1 MLRRAV
7 PLALMALLPA
17 WPAAAQEIS
26 LQEVLNN
33 YYEAIG
39 GLDAWQA
46 VQTMKV
52 TGRRMIMPG
61 TEAPFSMTVKRPN
74 KVRLEFTFQGMTGIM
89 AYDGETGWMVMP
101 FMGKMEPEPVP
112 DEDVKDLEQMADM
125 DGVLMGYEESGHQV
139 EYVGVEETEGTPAHK
154 LKVTLKSGDVQ
165 YYYLDSEYFVPIK
178 VEGTREVR
186 GTVVEYE
193 SILSDYKEVGGVM
206 IPHSVDQRP
215 KGAPSGQTIM
225 LDQVELNVEV
235 DDAIFTMP
243 ETTEV
248 GQQQ

>member
-7 PLALMALLPA
+7 LLALLALLPA

-46 VQTMKV
+46 VQSMKA

-61 TEAPFSMTVKRPN
+61 IEAPFTLTVKRPN

-101 FMGKMEPEPVP
+101 FMGKPEPEPVP
-112 DEDVKDLEQMADM
+112 DEEVEDLEQMADIA
-125 DGVLMGYEESGHQV
+125 GVLVDYEEKGHQV
-139 EYVGVEETEGTPAHK
+139 EYVGLEETEGTPAHK

-165 YYYLDSEYFVPIK
+165 YHYLDSEYFVPIK
-178 VEGTREVR
+178 IEGTREVR
-186 GTVVEYE
+186 GTVIEGE
-193 SILSDYKEVGGVM
+193 TILSDYKQVDGLL
-206 IPHSVDQRP
+206 IPHAMETRQA
-215 KGAPSGQTIM
+215 GAPSGLVITIE
-225 LDQVELNVEV
+225 QFELNVDV
-235 DDAIFTMP
+235 DDSIFTMP
-243 ETTEV
+243 EMTEG